1 MSEGNDE
8 LRRQLGTLW
17 RIAQSGVSTVRD
29 VALWS
34 SRAGRLR
41 VDLALLQRERDELH
55 RELGQQLAVLIGDE
69 RISVPQPLRETYA
82 RLRAVEAHMRQ
93 NEVRLHDNA
102 FGAPRGFEPEAAED
116 YDYGATETIDLQE
129 EKVVEDVSI
138 KSRGRAAPAKSPP
151 AKAAKKN
158 QTRRKN
164 KREEK

>member
-1 MSEGNDE
+1 MSERNDE
-8 LRRQLGTLW
+8 FRRQLGTLW

-55 RELGQQLAVLIGDE
+55 RELGHQLAVLISDG
-69 RISVPQPLRETYA
+69 RLSVPQPLRETYG

-116 YDYGATETIDLQE
+116 YDYGATESVDVAE
-129 EKVVEDVSI
+129 ERVVEEVA
-138 KSRGRAAPAKSPP
+138 KGSRERSAPAKV
-151 AKAAKKN
+151 
-158 QTRRKN
+158 TRRPTT
-164 KREEK
+164 KRKKQRDGK

>member
-1 MSEGNDE
+1 MSERNDE
-8 LRRQLGTLW
+8 FRRQLGTLW

-55 RELGQQLAVLIGDE
+55 RELGQQLAVLISDG
-69 RISVPQPLRETYA
+69 RLSVPQPLRETYG

-116 YDYGATETIDLQE
+116 YDYGATESVDVAE
-129 EKVVEDVSI
+129 EKVVEEVA
-138 KSRGRAAPAKSPP
+138 KGSRERSAPAK
-151 AKAAKKN
+151 A
-158 QTRRKN
+158 TRRPTT
-164 KREEK
+164 KRKKQRDGK